1 MAQAV
6 VKVLVAVVLE
16 VIELLVL
23 DPHLYKETQLL
34 WIQDQIILLQLV
46 LVEHTT
52 DLILAHLLELMD
64 LEMELHLF

>member
-1 MAQAV
+1 M
-6 VKVLVAVVLE
+6 VAVALE

-23 DPHLYKETQLL
+23 DPHLYKETHLL

-46 LVEHTT
+46 LVEHTM
-52 DLILAHLLELMD
+52 DLILVHLLELMD